1 MIEPTIPAF
10 SRRLVLTMAG
20 GAALAPA
27 AAAVPAD
34 LSGHWDQRGSLRTIG
49 GVLHYAMSGP
59 EKGHPLVLLPKLGGW
74 IADWRFAAPYLATN
88 RRVIAF
94 DPPGHGG
101 SRMDGAPPYIASVP
115 TCAAMILGALDE
127 LGVDRFSIAG
137 NSLGGIIGAVAAVNQ
152 PDRVDRLIVIS
163 SSLIGAMTREQLA
176 GQDRLALDPRQP
188 SSYAKDGS
196 PLPSTPE
203 QLQAFATLDPR
214 VTREMA
220 LSRRKAG
227 LWVRACERGV
237 GRVGVTDYLPRIK
250 APTLL
255 VYADRGRYAR
265 YAEVGLRLVPNAQ
278 AVTIRDSGSFVHQEK
293 PAETA
298 AAINQFLDRR
308 T

>member
-1 MIEPTIPAF
+1 MTEPALPTF

-27 AAAVPAD
+27 VAAAPTD
-34 LSGHWDQRGSLRTIG
+34 LRGHWDQRGSLRTVG
-49 GVLHYAMSGP
+49 GVIHYAASGTD
-59 EKGHPLVLLPKLGGW
+59 KGLPLVLLPKLGGW
-74 IADWRFAAPYLATN
+74 IADWRLAAPYLAAN

-101 SRMDGAPPYIASVP
+101 SVMDGRPPYIASVP
-115 TCAAMILGALDE
+115 TCAALILAALDE
-127 LGVDRFSIAG
+127 LGVDRFAIAG
-137 NSLGGIIGAVAAVNQ
+137 NSLGGIIGAVAAADK
-152 PDRVDRLIVIS
+152 PERVDRLILIS
-163 SSLIGAMTREQLA
+163 SSLIGAMTREQIA
-176 GQDRLALDPRQP
+176 EQDRRAFDPGQP
-188 SSYAKDGS
+188 SSYAKDGR

-214 VTREMA
+214 VTREMG

-237 GRVGVTDYLPRIK
+237 GRVGVTNYLPRIK

-255 VYADRGRYAR
+255 IYADRGRYAR
-265 YAEVGLRLVPNAQ
+265 YAEVGLQLIPNAR
-278 AVTIRDSGSFVHQEK
+278 AVTIRGSGSFVHQEK

-298 AAINQFLDRR
+298 AAINRFLDRR